1 MDFGTLP
8 QQMRDPARQSHQISL
23 CKHFKGYHIIFRYEN
38 WNSFAVDL
46 GAIYVRGVCEIA
58 LCKDEIVLMSKYEN
72 MKVNVNYKSIEKVEI
87 MDEY

>member
-1 MDFGTLP
+1 MNRNV
-8 QQMRDPARQSHQISL
+8 MYHSL
-23 CKHFKGYHIIFRYEN
+23 KDSDLVYRVIRRKKGYHIIFRYEN

-72 MKVNVNYKSIEKVEI
+72 MKVNVNYKSIENVEI